1 MKLKHLLWSVFGI
14 MAFSACSETEMPDI
28 KDSENNEE
36 GRFMAVEISNPPS
49 LPGTRANLDG
59 DFEEGSGDEHKI
71 NSLRFYF
78 FDNSGNAVAVSSD
91 GTKNYVDYTDAL
103 TSDGSDMENV
113 EIKYQAVIVINT
125 KEGQKAN
132 VQKMVA
138 VANHEKANLGINSL
152 SLSGLYDQIGDYS
165 ATKKDDNVTAHFMMT
180 SSSYADAS
188 GQITAATIKP
198 ENLCTSEADAK
209 KTPVNIYIERVVAKV
224 RVSMD
229 WNDKMGKKE
238 GVTNNGKTY
247 TAVEL
252 KDKEG
257 NKITVDGDKQVYA
270 IFTGWNATGTADKS
284 YMIKKVGSTTAWTD
298 IFTGWNNAS
307 YFRSYWAVNPKDVTL
322 QYVPYT
328 KIDKEFGTF
337 TDGTYSGSVAYCL
350 ENAGDVETTG
360 IKNSYDPSSELSN
373 RTQAIMAAV
382 LVTIDNSNVAT
393 PIELAKWGGADY
405 TVEKVK
411 EAMLNAA
418 KGSLWYIK
426 NEADGEITW
435 GEIELAHVDLVS
447 AEDAGVAGSESESDK
462 RYLSYL
468 NLSKAGEKVTFYS
481 QKEKDDSYKLST
493 EQVNTQLEKIPGAKV
508 WTDGSTYYYTDL
520 KHLGTDATKGLYGVV
535 RNHIY
540 DVKLKSVVGLGT
552 PVYNPDEETK
562 PIYPQHPEDDE
573 TFIAAKV
580 NILSWRVV
588 NNDTNLEW

>member
-1 MKLKHLLWSVFGI
+1 
-14 MAFSACSETEMPDI
+14 MAID
-28 KDSENNEE
+28 
-36 GRFMAVEISNPPS
+36 ISNPPS

-78 FDNSGNAVAVSSD
+78 FDNAGTAVSVSSD
-91 GTKNYVDYTDAL
+91 GIKNYVDYTDAL
-103 TSDGSDMENV
+103 TSEGSDIENV

-138 VANHEKANLGINSL
+138 VANHEKAKLGDVSL
-152 SLSGLYDQIGDYS
+152 SLSDLCGEIGDYS
-165 ATKKDDNVTAHFMMT
+165 ATNKDDNVTAHFMMT

-198 ENLCTSEADAK
+198 ENLCSSEADAK
-209 KTPVNIYIERVVAKV
+209 NNPVNIYIERVVAKV

-229 WNDKMGKKE
+229 WSDEMVKKE
-238 GVTNNGKTY
+238 GVTYNGKTY

-252 KDKEG
+252 KDKDK
-257 NKITVDGDKQVYA
+257 NKITVDGKQVYV

-307 YFRSYWAVNPKDVTL
+307 YFRSYWAVNPTDVNL
-322 QYVPYT
+322 QYVKYSE
-328 KIDKEFGTF
+328 INKEFGTF
-337 TDGTYSGSVAYCL
+337 TNGTYSGPVAYCL
-350 ENAGDVETTG
+350 ENAGNVEVTG
-360 IKNSYDPSSELSN
+360 IKSSYNPSSELSN

-382 LVTIDNSNVAT
+382 LVTVGNDNVAT
-393 PIELAKWGGADY
+393 PIELAKWGGNDY

-411 EAMLNAA
+411 EAMLNAV
-418 KGSLWYIK
+418 KGSLFYVK
-426 NEADGEITW
+426 SESGEQITW
-435 GEIELAHVDLVS
+435 GEIELSHVDLVS

-468 NLSKAGEKVTFYS
+468 NLSEVGEKVTFYS
-481 QKEKDDSYKLST
+481 QKEKDDNYKLT
-493 EQVNTQLEKIPGAKV
+493 IDQVNTQLEKIPGAKV
-508 WTDGSTYYYTDL
+508 WTSGATYYYTDL